1 MNNRFLTELRESFKI
16 PLVGADHKVTNPNA
30 HSKDEWDHVRK
41 LMKTM
46 SVIEIAALPEV
57 NISESTMYKVRKINK
72 WNVVRSNRRKE
83 IPSDNKPSDEQLMQ
97 TWKRHG

>member
-1 MNNRFLTELRESFKI
+1 MSDRFLTELRESFKI
-16 PLVGADHKVTNPNA
+16 PLVGANHKVTNPNA

-57 NISESTMYKVRKINK
+57 NISESTMYKVRRANG

-83 IPSDNKPSDEQLMQ
+83 IPPDNKPSDEQLMQ
-97 TWKRHG
+97 TWGR

>member
-1 MNNRFLTELRESFKI
+1 MSDRFLTELRESFKI

-46 SVIEIAALPEV
+46 SVIEIAARPEV
-57 NISESTMYKVRKINK
+57 KISDTTMYKVRRAKG

-97 TWKRHG
+97 TWGRHG